1 MAFSSGV
8 FSRLY
13 NWATDLA
20 SGAPNHFITA
30 SRMDGEMDGFATGLS
45 SCLLKDGTQT
55 VTANIPMATYRFTG
69 LGAGSARTDSASM
82 VDVQNAGSRHATS
95 SGTDTVTLTLAP
107 ASTAYAAGQ
116 AYNFKAGG
124 TNTGAV
130 TLNVNSLGA
139 KAVQKNLAALVAG
152 DITQNDI
159 VTVVYDGTQFQMVS
173 PARTPGLTA
182 IEFGHATDTTLTRA
196 SAGDINIEGN
206 IVYRAGGTDVPVTD
220 GGTGAGTFTDGGVLL
235 GSGTSAITAMAA
247 LSDGEFIVG
256 NGTTDPV
263 AESGATVRTSLGL
276 GTFAVEDTN
285 AVPAITLAGA
295 ITGADQ
301 TVSAINLVDYGEV
314 TVAHGNTGATETL
327 DISAGAHHTATIDE
341 ACAFTFSN
349 PTASDELSSF
359 TLSLTNGGAFTV
371 TWPGSVDWAGASAPD
386 LTASGLDLL
395 VFMTYDGGTIW
406 HGMLASADTS

>member
-1 MAFSSGV
+1 
-8 FSRLY
+8 
-13 NWATDLA
+13 
-20 SGAPNHFITA
+20 
-30 SRMDGEMDGFATGLS
+30 
-45 SCLLKDGTQT
+45 
-55 VTANIPMATYRFTG
+55 
-69 LGAGSARTDSASM
+69 
-82 VDVQNAGSRHATS
+82 
-95 SGTDTVTLTLAP
+95 
-107 ASTAYAAGQ
+107 
-116 AYNFKAGG
+116 
-124 TNTGAV
+124 

-173 PARTPGLTA
+173 PARPGLTA
-182 IEFGHATDTTLTRA
+182 IELGHATDTTLTRA
-196 SAGDINIEGN
+196 SAGDVNIEGN

-256 NGTTDPV
+256 NGTSDPV

-314 TVAHGNTGATETL
+314 TVAHGNTGA
-327 DISAGAHHTATIDE
+327 
-341 ACAFTFSN
+341 
-349 PTASDELSSF
+349 
-359 TLSLTNGGAFTV
+359 
-371 TWPGSVDWAGASAPD
+371 
-386 LTASGLDLL
+386 
-395 VFMTYDGGTIW
+395 
-406 HGMLASADTS
+406 